1 MNISRLDEVRQ
12 GGLRVFVGGEGRP
25 VLLLHGLGGAA
36 RNWERIARELTARH
50 RVVAPDLP
58 GHGGSEP
65 LARGAGLEA
74 FVECLDA
81 LLSGLRA
88 APALVAGHSF
98 GAQLGLALAARR
110 PELVRG
116 LLTVSP
122 SGIQTRK
129 RSARALVRVTGLVR
143 PGRRIAPL
151 RHRYAGSR
159 WFRRTVFGPW
169 FVSDADTLEPETVL
183 AFLDPQREHRDTRTA
198 ARAMV
203 AYDPRPDLGRVRCPA
218 LVLWGARDPQLPV
231 ADAFEFARRLG
242 APVRVVADCGHLVI
256 GERPDAVLDGI
267 RYLDELPLETEP
279 LG

>member
-1 MNISRLDEVRQ
+1 MQSLMISWRSIPSSFESSSGVRWFDIAASFEQQKSPLAEIAELGSKVARLSLRESTGPLPKVVHRISQYSARVTSAMNISRLDEVRQ

-65 LARGAGLEA
+65 LAGGAGLEA

-116 LLTVSP
+116 LL
-122 SGIQTRK
+122 
-129 RSARALVRVTGLVR
+129 A
-143 PGRRIAPL
+143 
-151 RHRYAGSR
+151 
-159 WFRRTVFGPW
+159 
-169 FVSDADTLEPETVL
+169 
-183 AFLDPQREHRDTRTA
+183 
-198 ARAMV
+198 
-203 AYDPRPDLGRVRCPA
+203 
-218 LVLWGARDPQLPV
+218 
-231 ADAFEFARRLG
+231 
-242 APVRVVADCGHLVI
+242 
-256 GERPDAVLDGI
+256 
-267 RYLDELPLETEP
+267 
-279 LG
+279 